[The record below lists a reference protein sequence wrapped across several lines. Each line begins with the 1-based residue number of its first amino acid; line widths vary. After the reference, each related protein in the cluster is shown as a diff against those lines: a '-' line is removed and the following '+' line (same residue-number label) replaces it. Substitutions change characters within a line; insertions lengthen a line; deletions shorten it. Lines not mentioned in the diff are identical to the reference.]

1 MAFPSSPTNNQTTTI
16 NNVIYTYNST
26 KGAWVRSTGV
36 ASFDLTANSVTLSA
50 KVSAPQIHATANL
63 TVPILNVSTSVLP
76 TSNNAVNI
84 GSSSAWFGTFYGV
97 SSQSKYADLA
107 ENYVADAPY
116 EPATVV
122 VFGGEHEVTIS
133 KQTHSTAVA
142 GVVSTNPAY
151 LMNGTLKGDTV
162 VSVALTGR
170 VPCRVQGPV
179 AKGDILVTSNMP
191 GVAQLIDNDS
201 FAPGCILGKALDS
214 VDANDIKTIEI
225 VVGKH

>member
-1 MAFPSSPTNNQTTTI
+1 
-16 NNVIYTYNST
+16 
-26 KGAWVRSTGV
+26 
-36 ASFDLTANSVTLSA
+36 
-50 KVSAPQIHATANL
+50 
-63 TVPILNVSTSVLP
+63 
-76 TSNNAVNI
+76 
-84 GSSSAWFGTFYGV
+84 
-97 SSQSKYADLA
+97 
-107 ENYVADAPY
+107 
-116 EPATVV
+116 
-122 VFGGEHEVTIS
+122 
-133 KQTHSTAVA
+133 
-142 GVVSTNPAY
+142 
-151 LMNGTLKGDTV
+151 MNGTLKGDTV